1 MIIKN
6 KSRKSSIKKFLSQ
19 DKIFC
24 PTESYY
30 PQKIISF
37 VILKIKGV
45 EFFTDKFFYY
55 SHPKT
60 NCIFKTFR
68 GKVNFQISYYV
79 RVLDCERVNLQSK
92 SFFPWSK
99 YFVQQNLIIQKDFF
113 PLKVLKMQFCLLA
126 ETDKN

>member
-1 MIIKN
+1 MHPWSRGDNKKN

-92 SFFPWSK
+92 SFFPWTK
-99 YFVQQNLIIQKDFF
+99 EKNQINQLRKKEILKIFV
-113 PLKVLKMQFCLLA
+113 
-126 ETDKN
+126 